1 MRKWDFVTQ
10 THNKQ
15 RVSGGKTCNNGYAN
29 VRKTSKGIYRM
40 FFLLL
45 LKCYSISKVIKSVG
59 KDAQG
64 LNITAFAVDICIYIL
79 DYHKNKKRRNE
90 GFN

>member
-1 MRKWDFVTQ
+1 
-10 THNKQ
+10 
-15 RVSGGKTCNNGYAN
+15 
-29 VRKTSKGIYRM
+29 M

-64 LNITAFAVDICIYIL
+64 LNITAFAVDIVSTY
-79 DYHKNKKRRNE
+79 
-90 GFN
+90 

>member
-1 MRKWDFVTQ
+1 
-10 THNKQ
+10 
-15 RVSGGKTCNNGYAN
+15 
-29 VRKTSKGIYRM
+29 M

-64 LNITAFAVDICIYIL
+64 LNITAFAVDIGIYIL

-90 GFN
+90 GVN